1 MKFSYFGHKKKSLSL
16 VTFSQMIT
24 ATLSTVAPKLSTFL
38 GKNILMRP
46 YAKRAYTAEHLV
58 PEKTLNLLTSMG
70 IVHVNL
76 FGQSD
81 KVVIVSHGWAD
92 NSESFN
98 FMIESLTNQ
107 GYCVAAVDHI
117 GHGKSSGKTSH
128 LLSFIE
134 TLEILLDHL
143 NERRFQ
149 VDAII
154 GHSMGAVATLNLPT
168 YLLENKKVI
177 LISSPIKFFE
187 LMFEKVERVGIAKKM
202 LIQVLES
209 ISKQYGK
216 TWRQLGLENHR
227 DKLTLDLTF
236 IHDKE
241 DRYAPFSDL
250 ENFLKQE
257 KTPLLA
263 TEGLGHRRILGDT
276 SVIQNIT
283 QVLSS

>member
-1 MKFSYFGHKKKSLSL
+1 
-16 VTFSQMIT
+16 MIT
-24 ATLSTVAPKLSTFL
+24 ATLSTVAPRLSTYL

-46 YAKRAYTAEHLV
+46 YAQRDYSLAHIE
-58 PEKTLNLLTSMG
+58 PEKSLNLLTSMG

-81 KVVIVSHGWAD
+81 NIVIVSHGWAD
-92 NSESFN
+92 NSESFQH
-98 FMIESLTNQ
+98 MISSLTSQ

-134 TLEILLDHL
+134 TLEVLIDHF
-143 NERRFQ
+143 NERRAS
-149 VDAII
+149 VSAII

-168 YLLENKKVI
+168 HLLMDKKII

-227 DKLTLDLTF
+227 DKLKLDLTF

-250 ENFLKQE
+250 ENFLNHDQ
-257 KTPLLA
+257 TPLLA

-276 SVIQNIT
+276 SVIENIT
-283 QVLSS
+283 QVLSR